1 MFSRHALRTSPSRS
15 PRRHRVSAILSLV
28 VVASLSLVG
37 SASSSPSS
45 PGFTAT
51 GGAHGWLGTWAA
63 AMLPPGATPVSAAG
77 FTDQTVRQQVHVS
90 LGGAAVR
97 FQLANTFGSAPL
109 RVAEVQVAL
118 SAGEGAIRPGTSRR
132 VTVNGSGTFTVPKG
146 ARVLSDPVPVRV
158 LDGSDLTVSMYFDTP
173 TGPATYHRQ
182 SRELTYVSTAGN
194 HTGDLTAAQYP
205 TAIESWFFL
214 DAVQVAARPGAGA
227 VVTLGDSITDGDG
240 STIGADRRWPDV
252 LARRLT
258 AQDGS
263 SRTSVLN
270 AGIGANR
277 LLNDSDL
284 GGRGA
289 LDRLDRDLLAQPGVR
304 TVIVLE
310 GINDI
315 GFSQFPPTPGV
326 EPRTNVSA
334 QEIIGAYQQIIERA
348 HADGLRVL
356 GGTLI
361 PFMGSFYWDAPAE
374 TKRAQVNDWIRA
386 SNTGRACCAFDGV
399 IDFDAVVRDPA
410 NPAVLAAR
418 YDSGDHLHPSD
429 AGYQAMGD
437 AIRLSCLT
445 PAGGQ
450 RPGKNCTTK

>member
-1 MFSRHALRTSPSRS
+1 VFSRHALRTSPS
-15 PRRHRVSAILSLV
+15 PRRHRVSAVLSLV

-45 PGFTAT
+45 SGFTET

-97 FQLANTFGSAPL
+97 LQLANTFGSAPL

-118 SAGEGAIRPGTSRR
+118 TAGEGAIRPGTSRR
-132 VTVNGSGTFTVPKG
+132 VTVNGSAAFTVPKG

-158 LDGSDLTVSMYFDTP
+158 PDGSDLTVSMYFDTS

-194 HTGDLTAAQYP
+194 HTGDPTAAQYP
-205 TAIESWFFL
+205 TTIESWFFL

-258 AQDGS
+258 AQEGA
-263 SRTSVLN
+263 SRASVLN

-361 PFMGSFYWDAPAE
+361 PFAGSFYWDAPAE
-374 TKRAQVNDWIRA
+374 TKREQVNDWIRT
-386 SNTGRACCAFDGV
+386 SGAFDGV

-437 AIRLSCLT
+437 AIRLSCVT